1 MSKASNIVEIPA
13 LIDMHCHL
21 REPGYE
27 YKEDISTG
35 SLAALRGGFGII
47 CPMPNTNPVCDNID
61 ILKRVLSTPSNV
73 TLAPICAITKGLE
86 SDELVDFA
94 ALRTCGAVGFSNDG
108 KPVLN
113 PETFRKALESGE
125 LIISHCEDEPVE
137 VAWQIEVFESV
148 KKDGKVA
155 PRLHFCH
162 ISQAKSIEL
171 IRTAKA
177 RGLDVTAETAPHYFT
192 FTNESVTQDG
202 TFKMNPP
209 LAGEKDR
216 KAVIGALKEGTLDVI
231 ATDHAP
237 HSNEENLRP
246 FNEATFGITG
256 FETALALGLKHFDI
270 DFLVEKMAVN
280 PAKIFGIKNEKKIK
294 VDLGAKWIFKAAESA
309 SKCKV
314 SPYDGMEFTGKVVEY
329 AK

>member
-1 MSKASNIVEIPA
+1 MTNIIEIPA

-27 YKEDISTG
+27 YKEDILTG
-35 SLAALRGGFGII
+35 SLASLRGGFGII
-47 CPMPNTNPVCDNID
+47 CPMPNTNPVCDNVD
-61 ILKRVLSTPSNV
+61 ILKRVLNTPSSV
-73 TLAPICAITKGLE
+73 TLAPICAITKDLE
-86 SDELVDFA
+86 GDELVDFK
-94 ALRTCGAVGFSNDG
+94 ALKEAGAVGFSNDG

-113 PETFRKALESGE
+113 PEIFKKALESGE

-137 VAWQIEVFESV
+137 VAWQIEVFERV
-148 KKDGKVA
+148 KKNGKVA

-177 RGLDVTAETAPHYFT
+177 RELNVTAETAPHYFT
-192 FTNESVTQDG
+192 FTKDNVTANG
-202 TFKMNPP
+202 VFKMNPP
-209 LAGEKDR
+209 LASEKDR
-216 KAVIGALKEGTLDVI
+216 KAVIEALKDGTLDVI

-246 FNEATFGITG
+246 FSEAPFGITG
-256 FETALALGLKHFDI
+256 FETVLALGLKHFDI
-270 DFLVEKMAVN
+270 NFLIEKMATN
-280 PAKIFGIKNEKKIK
+280 PAKILGIKNEKKIK
-294 VDLGAKWIFKAAESA
+294 VDLDAKWTFQAAESA

-314 SPYDGMEFTGKVVEY
+314 SPYDGMEFTGRVVEY